1 MSTPTWHKC
10 QHIIYSE
17 NHFKADIRLFQASN
31 YEQVSSK
38 GKIEMKIS
46 ELNIV
51 TDINKKNPKYMDSA
65 F

>member
-1 MSTPTWHKC
+1 
-10 QHIIYSE
+10 
-17 NHFKADIRLFQASN
+17 
-31 YEQVSSK
+31 
-38 GKIEMKIS
+38 MKIS